1 MADFG
6 IFIGFGIPVP
16 GRELAA
22 AKVFGEVIAYYEQL
36 KATKEIEGY
45 TVGVLEA
52 HGGDLGGFI
61 ILRGEQAKLA
71 AVRASEAFQRNSL
84 RAAYAVQDIGVV
96 SVLLDGEAG
105 RFVAGANDITAD
117 LR

>member
-16 GRELAA
+16 GREVAA
-22 AKVFGEVIAYYEQL
+22 AQVFGEAIAYYEEL
-36 KATKEIEGY
+36 KAAGDIESY
-45 TVGVLEA
+45 TTGVLEA

-61 ILRGEQAKLA
+61 ILRGEPEKLGR
-71 AVRASEAFQRNSL
+71 VRGSEKFQRNSL
-84 RAAYAVQDIGVV
+84 RAAYAVQDVGVV
-96 SVLLDGEAG
+96 TVLLDGEAG
-105 RFVAGANDITAD
+105 RFVSTANDITAD